1 MERNARSPGDVA
13 VIVIFALLLLAPAAL
28 ALTGNAGVD
37 IAFLQNTEHRNPFA
51 APPVTRGALA
61 TGGWERDAER
71 EIADA
76 FPLRK
81 QLIQSYGFVKYSWL
95 GDVANTK
102 VIRGRDGWFY
112 YGDTERIYL
121 TDPSRPSDAVLAHVA
136 DEYAARAAWCARHG
150 IRYVFV
156 LAPNKS
162 TIYPQFLPPDIVPV
176 KPSAADRLL
185 PLMRARGVRA
195 VDVRAALIAAA
206 KHGPVYSKG
215 DTHWNQPGAYIA
227 YRAVVAALRDAG
239 VRETIAPRT
248 IHQHTGTGPGDLL
261 GLSAVDQFVRNEW
274 VYDNYPHRARE
285 IPPPAMPDESAA
297 AAFEV
302 HAFATDDPALPV
314 GVIFGDSFS
323 NALTPFLAESFR
335 RTVQLGYRA
344 NVQFDQ
350 RVVTAEHPSAVIQE
364 LAERN
369 LVNGADFL
377 P

>member
-1 MERNARSPGDVA
+1 MERNARAPGDVA
-13 VIVIFALLLLAPAAL
+13 VIIVFALLLLAPAAL
-28 ALTGNAGVD
+28 ALTGHAGFD
-37 IAFLQNTEHRNPFA
+37 TAFLRNTEHRNPFV

-71 EIADA
+71 QIADA

-81 QLIQSYGFVKYSWL
+81 QLIRSYAFVKYSWL

-112 YGDTERIYL
+112 FGDAERTYL
-121 TDPSRPSDAVLAHVA
+121 TDRSRPTDAVLAHVA
-136 DEYAARAAWCARHG
+136 DGYAARAAWCARRG
-150 IRYVFV
+150 IRYVFL

-185 PLMRARGVRA
+185 PLLRARGVRT
-195 VDVRAALIAAA
+195 VDVRAALLAAA
-206 KHGPVYSKG
+206 RHEPVYSKG

-227 YRAVVAALRDAG
+227 DRAVVAALRDAG
-239 VRETIAPRT
+239 VRETIVPRT
-248 IHQHTGTGPGDLL
+248 VREHTGTGPGDLL
-261 GLSAVDQFVRNEW
+261 GLSAIDQYVRNEW
-274 VYDNYPHRARE
+274 VYADYPHRARE
-285 IPPPAMPDESAA
+285 IAPPAMPDDAAA

-302 HAFATDDPALPV
+302 HAFAVDDPSLPV
-314 GVIFGDSFS
+314 AVIFGDSFS
-323 NALTPFLAESFR
+323 NTLTPFLAESFR

-344 NVQFDQ
+344 NVQFDE
-350 RVVTAEHPSAVIQE
+350 RVVTAEHPSVVIQE

-369 LVNGADFL
+369 LVNGADFV